1 VVAVCSHARRGR
13 PRIGLPTRLTE
24 RYEPRRPHT
33 TPLHRIVSAH
43 LETWLATREQGDE
56 PVPGHVEQ
64 EFRAYLR
71 CGILCFGFARA
82 RCTTCGH
89 GFLIGFSCKGRG
101 VCPSCNGRRMAQT
114 AAHLVDRV
122 IPPVPVRQWVISV
135 PKRLR
140 CFLADRPETVT
151 ALTVIFLHEIERL
164 LRDAAGVSRA
174 ENTPPATRPRL
185 GAISFLHRF
194 GSALNRHVHLHA
206 CVTDGVFTATD
217 PADGVAFLPAR
228 PISPADLAKLTEQ
241 VRRRFVRWFR
251 RRRLID
257 AETAADMLAWQNSGF
272 SIDSSVRVAL
282 ADRDVP
288 GYFKSL
294 EHLVRYCA
302 RPAFALER
310 LSLLEA
316 RDGRPERIRYALP
329 RHKRGT
335 WIGPARSR
343 KSSTPDAQGVIH
355 LSPHELLDR
364 LADLVPPPRKHRH
377 RYHGVFAPNHPLR
390 RAVTAL
396 AIGNASSPPL
406 PPGEGRGEGAG
417 NTGSL
422 PQSPR
427 SHDTSRIAWAKLLAR
442 ISEQFPL
449 ECPACGGDIRL
460 IAFITDPAPIRKILE
475 AIGEPLEPPPLAPA
489 RGPPTPWPDLVQ
501 AHDDRDVVQT
511 TPDEFPVI
519 DIHAL

>member
-1 VVAVCSHARRGR
+1 VLLDGRWQTSRTGVACLAPPRVLNAFRAVPAARWRFAWIRYDEPEHVRPVVSAASPVRVRCDGES
-13 PRIGLPTRLTE
+13 LW
-24 RYEPRRPHT
+24 
-33 TPLHRIVSAH
+33 RIVSG
-43 LETWLATREQGDE
+43 L
-56 PVPGHVEQ
+56 
-64 EFRAYLR
+64 RAQWESGRDPRL
-71 CGILCFGFARA
+71 
-82 RCTTCGH
+82 
-89 GFLIGFSCKGRG
+89 GRG

-174 ENTPPATRPRL
+174 ENAPPATRPRL

-241 VRRRFVRWFR
+241 VRRRLVRWFR

-316 RDGRPERIRYALP
+316 RDGRPERIRYALS

-377 RYHGVFAPNHPLR
+377 RPAGGWRGGRAKPRLWLR
-390 RAVTAL
+390 PPQVTGAMDGPAAL
-396 AIGNASSPPL
+396 KQATGSSP
-406 PPGEGRGEGAG
+406 
-417 NTGSL
+417 
-422 PQSPR
+422 
-427 SHDTSRIAWAKLLAR
+427 RITRCA
-442 ISEQFPL
+442 
-449 ECPACGGDIRL
+449 
-460 IAFITDPAPIRKILE
+460 
-475 AIGEPLEPPPLAPA
+475 EP
-489 RGPPTPWPDLVQ
+489 
-501 AHDDRDVVQT
+501 
-511 TPDEFPVI
+511 
-519 DIHAL
+519 

>member
-1 VVAVCSHARRGR
+1 MKN
-13 PRIGLPTRLTE
+13 T
-24 RYEPRRPHT
+24 
-33 TPLHRIVSAH
+33 SA
-43 LETWLATREQGDE
+43 
-56 PVPGHVEQ
+56 
-64 EFRAYLR
+64 
-71 CGILCFGFARA
+71 
-82 RCTTCGH
+82 
-89 GFLIGFSCKGRG
+89 
-101 VCPSCNGRRMAQT
+101 
-114 AAHLVDRV
+114 
-122 IPPVPVRQWVISV
+122 
-135 PKRLR
+135 
-140 CFLADRPETVT
+140 
-151 ALTVIFLHEIERL
+151 ALT
-164 LRDAAGVSRA
+164 
-174 ENTPPATRPRL
+174 
-185 GAISFLHRF
+185 
-194 GSALNRHVHLHA
+194 
-206 CVTDGVFTATD
+206 
-217 PADGVAFLPAR
+217 
-228 PISPADLAKLTEQ
+228 
-241 VRRRFVRWFR
+241 
-251 RRRLID
+251 
-257 AETAADMLAWQNSGF
+257 
-272 SIDSSVRVAL
+272 SI
-282 ADRDVP
+282 
-288 GYFKSL
+288 
-294 EHLVRYCA
+294 
-302 RPAFALER
+302 
-310 LSLLEA
+310 
-316 RDGRPERIRYALP
+316 
-329 RHKRGT
+329 
-335 WIGPARSR
+335 
-343 KSSTPDAQGVIH
+343 TPDAQGVIH

-377 RYHGVFAPNHPLR
+377 RYHGVFAPNHRLR